1 MYIYVFT
8 YRDNND
14 NSTRVN
20 NDNITNPLYTVEI
33 ETTNNVTSSI
43 DTEHIYDSVK
53 YDNTDV
59 KQKPKH
65 KVPSSILQNY
75 PKHANEDA
83 DCASIKSDE
92 LPSNESSVYCKPDS
106 NKENTT
112 HSKNPIPLPPK
123 PKYANKPIATPIAKA
138 QRYHSPTNENKSWN
152 DENAMPKAKRTTENQ
167 YTSLDKA
174 HRQDESNQYALP
186 AAPQRAAYQEL
197 VGKSSRPSKYTIPRK
212 TPNTN

>member
-1 MYIYVFT
+1 MYIYFFT
-8 YRDNND
+8 YRDKND
-14 NSTRVN
+14 NNTGVS
-20 NDNITNPLYTVEI
+20 NDNITNPLYTGEI

-43 DTEHIYDSVK
+43 VTEHVYDLVK

-75 PKHANEDA
+75 PKDAGEDA
-83 DCASIKSDE
+83 DRASIKSDE
-92 LPSNESSVYCKPDS
+92 VPSNESKVYCKPDA
-106 NKENTT
+106 NKNTT
-112 HSKNPIPLPPK
+112 QPIPLPPK

-138 QRYHSPTNENKSWN
+138 QRHHQPTNENKSWN
-152 DENAMPKAKRTTENQ
+152 DENAMPNAKRTTENQ

-186 AAPQRAAYQEL
+186 VATQRAAYQEL
-197 VGKSSRPSKYTIPRK
+197 VGKPSRPSKYTIPRK
-212 TPNTN
+212 IPNTN